1 MNHSCLSRRSTDLG
15 PARRRYRNC
24 RASSAPW
31 DVLAGPCDLTRE
43 AAMPGSRSFDGTLAG
58 WARPML
64 GSRAVRAVAYLGL
77 CAAYLQ
83 GGFVKLA
90 DFPGAVGEMAHFG
103 LAPAPLFAVLVIAL
117 ELAASAMILTG
128 WLRGLG

>member
-15 PARRRYRNC
+15 PARRRYRTC

-31 DVLAGPCDLTRE
+31 DALAGPCDLTRE

-83 GGFVKLA
+83 GGLVKLA
-90 DFPGAVGEMAHFG
+90 DFPGAVGEMRSEEHTS
-103 LAPAPLFAVLVIAL
+103 
-117 ELAASAMILTG
+117 ELQSLMRISY
-128 WLRGLG
+128 